1 MKKPKVVISDYYYE
15 SIAQEREIIRQAGGE
30 LFDYHCATEDEVIS
44 AAADCDALICQFAPI
59 TARVIRA
66 MPRCKVIVRYAIGVD
81 NIDLKAAEE
90 QGVYVCNVPD
100 YSIDEV
106 SNHAIALLM
115 DCVKKLT
122 FLASQ
127 VKAGRSSYTVV
138 KPLHRMQGST
148 LGLMGFGRIPRL
160 VAQKMAGFGL
170 KMIAYDPMLDQQAAQ
185 ELGVTP
191 VSFEQLLMDSD
202 YLSIHCPLNESTRHI
217 FNQEAFR
224 LMKPTAVLVNT
235 ARGAVVDEQALIQA
249 LSDGQIAMAGL
260 DVTEQEP
267 VAADNPLLK
276 LDNAVVT
283 PHAAWY
289 SEEAVASLQRKVA
302 EEAARVLRGETPQ
315 NPVTHPK
322 L

>member
-1 MKKPKVVISDYYYE
+1 MNTERKIIFFDVDGTIYE
-15 SIAQEREIIRQAGGE
+15 GG
-30 LFDYHCATEDEVIS
+30 
-44 AAADCDALICQFAPI
+44 
-59 TARVIRA
+59 R
-66 MPRCKVIVRYAIGVD
+66 G
-81 NIDLKAAEE
+81 
-90 QGVYVCNVPD
+90 
-100 YSIDEV
+100 
-106 SNHAIALLM
+106 
-115 DCVKKLT
+115 
-122 FLASQ
+122 
-127 VKAGRSSYTVV
+127 
-138 KPLHRMQGST
+138 
-148 LGLMGFGRIPRL
+148 
-160 VAQKMAGFGL
+160 
-170 KMIAYDPMLDQQAAQ
+170 
-185 ELGVTP
+185 TP
-191 VSFEQLLMDSD
+191 
-202 YLSIHCPLNESTRHI
+202 ESTRKALERLKENGHI
-217 FNQEAFR
+217 PILCTGRPKASMFPEVLDLNFPGMICGAGTYMEYEGRILRNLLLPNEVLMQEVPRLEKAGCCVVLEGPEYLSCRADQEAFR

-315 NPVTHPK
+315 NPVNHPK